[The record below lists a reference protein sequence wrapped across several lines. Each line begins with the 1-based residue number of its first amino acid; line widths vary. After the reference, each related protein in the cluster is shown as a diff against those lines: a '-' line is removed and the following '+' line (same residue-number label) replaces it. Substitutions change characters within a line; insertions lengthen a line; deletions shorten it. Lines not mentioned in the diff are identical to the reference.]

1 MELRRSCVGWQIYN
15 LRTQKARLP
24 TMSLISRLLKHKLL
38 FSTGLVCIAGLIFFV
53 VRWQMGPQLDAQ
65 LVVRRDFVQ
74 TVVASGRVE
83 SPHRVDVGAQL
94 TSTVTRIPVNEG
106 DAVKA
111 QDVLIEL
118 AAADLLATE
127 RQADIAVTQAQARL
141 RQIQDLQ
148 APLAAQALRQAKV
161 NFQNAQTVLGRS
173 QDLFRQGFIGAAA
186 LDEARK
192 VLELADAQV
201 NAAEKQLETTQPQG
215 SDYAIA
221 TAAISQAQAAVDV
234 ARARSK
240 FAVIRAPVDGLL
252 IGRKVE
258 VGDVVQPGTVLMSL
272 SPKGKAQLV
281 IFIDEKNLR
290 LIKLGQKALFCAD
303 AYPQEKF
310 EATLAYIS
318 PGVNA
323 QTGSIEVKLNIDQ
336 PPNFLLQDMTVS
348 VDIEVARRSATLV
361 LPASAVRELGSQ
373 SPWVVRI
380 DSGRALKAEVQ
391 VGLRSDGFVEILQGL
406 EAGDT
411 VLSGTPLVE
420 LGAPVRAKFAPN

>member
-1 MELRRSCVGWQIYN
+1 
-15 LRTQKARLP
+15 
-24 TMSLISRLLKHKLL
+24 MSLTPRLFRHKRIFSGGLL
-38 FSTGLVCIAGLIFFV
+38 CIVGLIFFV

-65 LVVRRDFVQ
+65 VVVRRDFVQ

-83 SPHRVDVGAQL
+83 SPHRVDVGAQM
-94 TSTVTRIPVNEG
+94 TSTVTRVPFNEG

-111 QDVLIEL
+111 QDILIEL

-141 RQIQDLQ
+141 RQLQELQ
-148 APLAAQALRQAKV
+148 APLAALALRQAKV
-161 NFQNAQTVLGRS
+161 NFQNAQTALMRN
-173 QDLFRQGFIGAAA
+173 QDLFSQGFIGAAA

-192 VLELADAQV
+192 VLELADAQLKG
-201 NAAEKQLETTQPQG
+201 AEKQLETTHSQG

-221 TAAISQAQAAVDV
+221 AAAIRQAQAAVDG

-240 FAVIRAPVDGLL
+240 FAVIRAPVDGVL

-258 VGDVVQPGTVLMSL
+258 VGDVVQPGKALMTL
-272 SPKGKAQLV
+272 SPRGKAQLV
-281 IFIDEKNLR
+281 ISIDEKNLR
-290 LIKLGQKALFCAD
+290 LLKLGQKALVCAD

-323 QTGSIEVKLNIDQ
+323 QTGSIEVKLNIDH
-336 PPNFLLQDMTVS
+336 PPTFLLQDMTVS
-348 VDIEVARRSATLV
+348 VDIEVARRPGTLV
-361 LPASAVRELGSQ
+361 LPASAVREVGSQ

-380 DSGRALKAEVQ
+380 DSGRAIKVEVQ
-391 VGLRSDGFVEILQGL
+391 AGLRSDGFVEILQGL
-406 EAGDT
+406 EPGDT
-411 VLSGTPLVE
+411 VLLGMPVVE
-420 LGAPVRAKFAPN
+420 LGAPVRAKATPH